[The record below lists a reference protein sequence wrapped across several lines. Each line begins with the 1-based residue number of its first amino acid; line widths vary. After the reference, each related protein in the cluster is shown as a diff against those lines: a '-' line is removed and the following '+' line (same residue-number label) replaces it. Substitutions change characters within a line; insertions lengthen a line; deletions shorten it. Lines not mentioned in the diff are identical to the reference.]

1 MPPPHIPRHCQP
13 TGFADAAFRAND
25 FSCRRAQL
33 TPEAHVGRGGP
44 HAGSFS
50 QKHVAGIKSMFEGG
64 PKLSGLGKIKETID
78 FKPEGSEKVAEA
90 EK

>member
-1 MPPPHIPRHCQP
+1 
-13 TGFADAAFRAND
+13 
-25 FSCRRAQL
+25 
-33 TPEAHVGRGGP
+33 VGRGGP